1 LVTYFGVI
9 LAEIYFYCYYGT
21 TLAEEVIFLRF
32 PCEDNCKLCFQS
44 NTLTNAIYM
53 GNWYDYDVKSRKALI
68 TLMEGSKQPM
78 TVTAGKIID
87 LSLSTF
93 VAVIFLH
100 VCYNI
105 ISSWLSDSEKVLL
118 IDCSVKKLP
127 IKNDMYLHI

>member
-1 LVTYFGVI
+1 
-9 LAEIYFYCYYGT
+9 
-21 TLAEEVIFLRF
+21 
-32 PCEDNCKLCFQS
+32 
-44 NTLTNAIYM
+44 M

-127 IKNDMYLHI
+127 IENDMYLHI